1 MFNGLLEEILNESTV
16 SMEDINKA
24 IDNHDKL
31 IVTYTP
37 VTPDRKH
44 AIGARLIGVF
54 AYGQTKA
61 SNDCIR
67 VFEYAGDTAS
77 FVPGWKLLRLDQIK
91 SWKNTGQT
99 FDEPPAEFNP
109 NGDRSMSIVFKV
121 AKFGEEN
128 IPTGNTT
135 SGPKTNDVF
144 MTDSEKELKKRGLK
158 IKNQLNNP
166 IYLSDLKTKEGVKPY
181 SDNKTENSTGP
192 KVDVQ
197 QATKPESYKDE
208 VAKMF
213 APLRDKIANA
223 KKIDLQNKNVPEEV
237 PEETPEE
244 NTEYKKEV
252 DNMFAPLKDKIANA
266 QKIDLSKIKDPRKR
280 NTNQTLR
287 ENIHRLAECNEV
299 FTIRELRTILSEST

>member
-1 MFNGLLEEILNESTV
+1 MFNGLLEEILNESVV
-16 SMEDINKA
+16 SMDDVNKA

-91 SWKNTGQT
+91 TWKNTGQT

-121 AKFGEEN
+121 AKFGED
-128 IPTGNTT
+128 TT
-135 SGPKTNDVF
+135 PEANSASGPKTNDIF
-144 MTDSEKELKKRGLK
+144 MTDTEKELKKRGMKL
-158 IKNQLNNP
+158 KNQLNKP
-166 IYLSDLKTKEGVKPY
+166 IYLSDLKTKEALKPY
-181 SDNKTENSTGP
+181 SNNKTEITTGP
-192 KVDVQ
+192 KTNIQ
-197 QATKPESYKDE
+197 QTNKPESYKDE

-223 KKIDLQNKNVPEEV
+223 KKIDLQNNNLKNEPAEEK
-237 PEETPEE
+237 P
-244 NTEYKKEV
+244 EYKKEV
-252 DNMFAPLKDKIANA
+252 EDMFSPLKDKIANA

-280 NTNQTLR
+280 NANQKTLQ
-287 ENIHRLAECNEV
+287 ENVHRLTECNEV
-299 FTIRELRTILSEST
+299 FTIRELRTILSERM

>member
-16 SMEDINKA
+16 SMDDINKA

-44 AIGARLIGVF
+44 AVGARLIGVF

-121 AKFGEEN
+121 AKFGEN
-128 IPTGNTT
+128 NAPTINTT

-144 MTDSEKELKKRGLK
+144 ITDTEKELKKRGMKLK
-158 IKNQLNNP
+158 AQFDNP
-166 IYLSDLKTKEGVKPY
+166 IYLSDLKSKEGLEPY
-181 SDNKTENSTGP
+181 LNNKSEISTGFGRKSFMP
-192 KVDVQ
+192 
-197 QATKPESYKDE
+197 ALLNS
-208 VAKMF
+208 AS
-213 APLRDKIANA
+213 
-223 KKIDLQNKNVPEEV
+223 
-237 PEETPEE
+237 TPSM
-244 NTEYKKEV
+244 V
-252 DNMFAPLKDKIANA
+252 
-266 QKIDLSKIKDPRKR
+266 
-280 NTNQTLR
+280 
-287 ENIHRLAECNEV
+287 LAESAIIG
-299 FTIRELRTILSEST
+299 TLL